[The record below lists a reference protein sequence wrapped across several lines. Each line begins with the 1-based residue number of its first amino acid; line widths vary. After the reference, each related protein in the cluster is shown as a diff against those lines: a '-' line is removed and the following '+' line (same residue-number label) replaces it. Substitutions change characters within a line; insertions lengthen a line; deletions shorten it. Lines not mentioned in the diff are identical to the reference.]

1 MIAKVDVP
9 VRQVM
14 IEARIVEAGDSFAKN
29 LGVRLGW
36 RQTFPDG
43 AVRIGGDGTQIRGNL
58 DSAAQVNLPA
68 TPRAG
73 TAGSC
78 RSSSSTTR

>member
-1 MIAKVDVP
+1 MIAKVDIAA
-9 VRQVM
+9 RQVM

-43 AVRIGGDGTQIRGNL
+43 AVSVGGGAVSGQL
-58 DSAAQVNLPA
+58 DMAERRSTCQRRHGPE
-68 TPRAG
+68 TPVR
-73 TAGSC
+73 
-78 RSSSSTTR
+78 